1 PACAPSACMA
11 ARKAWASV
19 LVAGSMARRPT
30 TLPPSFRSRALKA
43 VASPCPYDS
52 RSEITAARATWRL
65 VKAKSAAAAPC
76 RSSVTVRRKKLFV
89 CPGRRSD
96 AEGSPAA
103 RQLIGVPAGL
113 SGAGTKTSRVRQGF
127 PVAGGTMANAA
138 GVAARLSRP
147 ESGRSTPI
155 RSTLPAGAGDED
167 VQVAATTKR
176 HAHIAPVNLVLRILS
191 IPFRALARH
200 GSTPD

>member
-1 PACAPSACMA
+1 MA
-11 ARKAWASV
+11 AGTAWGSV
-19 LVAGSMARRPT
+19 LVAGETMAKPAELAIGISLRATAASNGPIIPSRVASDRKRLTFDAPRSGSG
-30 TLPPSFRSRALKA
+30 LPPAASSRA
-43 VASPCPYDS
+43 SS
-52 RSEITAARATWRL
+52 ATR
-65 VKAKSAAAAPC
+65 KP
-76 RSSVTVRRKKLFV
+76 SSVGWVWTKKRMPF
-89 CPGRRSD
+89 S
-96 AEGSPAA
+96 
-103 RQLIGVPAGL
+103 
-113 SGAGTKTSRVRQGF
+113 
-127 PVAGGTMANAA
+127 A

-191 IPFRALARH
+191 IPFRALTRH